1 MTITDNWGYV
11 KQAATGLLGLLMA
24 QSAATAERK
33 FLPPILMV
41 LFVGSLMVS
50 GMAQALTQ
58 TYILDNVFLNS
69 TQQMT
74 GTFVWNY
81 DAGDFE
87 GGSVS
92 SSEFSIPTYSEAF
105 YGPYTISYDIKKSI
119 EFSLIGNFHDRDF
132 NITLVFLNP
141 LTPTSSA
148 LLDTVNSKWT
158 ISPTLGIFGLVKSG
172 SIMPITSAVPIPS
185 AVWLL
190 GSGLLGLTGLYKR
203 KKAA

>member
-1 MTITDNWGYV
+1 MSNRGYV
-11 KQAATGLLGLLMA
+11 KQTTTASCDLLMQ

-33 FLPPILMV
+33 FLLPILMV
-41 LFVGSLMVS
+41 LLVGSMMVS
-50 GMAQALTQ
+50 GTAHALTQ

-74 GTFVWNY
+74 GTFVWDY

-92 SSEFSIPTYSEAF
+92 SSEFSIPTYSEAY

-119 EFSLIGNFHDRDF
+119 EFSLVGNYHDRDF
-132 NITLVFLNP
+132 NISLVFLNP

-148 LLDTVNSKWT
+148 FLDTVNSKWT
-158 ISPTLGIFGLVKSG
+158 ISPTLGTKGLVRSG
-172 SIMPITSAVPIPS
+172 SIAPITSAVPIPP
-185 AVWLL
+185 AVWLF
-190 GSGLLGLTGLYKR
+190 GSGLLGLTSLYKR